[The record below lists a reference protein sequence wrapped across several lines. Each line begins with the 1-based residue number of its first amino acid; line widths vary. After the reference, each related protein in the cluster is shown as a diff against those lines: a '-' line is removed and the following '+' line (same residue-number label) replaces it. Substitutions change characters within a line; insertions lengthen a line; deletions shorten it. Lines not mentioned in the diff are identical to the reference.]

1 MEIDRFF
8 PSSKTCSYC
17 LYQMFDMPLDV
28 RKWTCLSCG
37 THHDRD
43 KNAAKKIRAEGIRQL
58 LVSGTRTTAQRG
70 EVSPKGGCKSVL
82 RHSPVNSEVLT
93 TAPRE
98 SR

>member
-8 PSSKTCSYC
+8 PSSKTCSLC

-37 THHDRD
+37 THDDRD
-43 KNAAKKIRAEGIRQL
+43 ENADKKMRAEGIRKL

-82 RHSPVNSEVLT
+82 THSPVNSEVLT

>member
-43 KNAAKKIRAEGIRQL
+43 ENAAKKIRAEGIRQL

-70 EVSPKGGCKSVL
+70 EVSQKGGCKSVL

>member
-8 PSSKTCSYC
+8 PSSKTYSYC
-17 LYQMFDMPLDV
+17 LYQMSDMPLDV

-37 THHDRD
+37 THDDRD

-82 RHSPVNSEVLT
+82 THSPVNSEVLT

>member
-8 PSSKTCSYC
+8 PSSKTCSHC
-17 LYQMFDMPLDV
+17 LYKISDMPLDV
-28 RKWTCLSCG
+28 RKWTCPSCG

-43 KNAAKKIRAEGIRQL
+43 ENAAKKIRAEGIRQL
-58 LVSGTRTTAQRG
+58 LVSGTRTTAQAG

-82 RHSPVNSEVLT
+82 RHSPVSSEVST
-93 TAPRE
+93 TARSE

>member
-8 PSSKTCSYC
+8 PSSKTCYLC

-37 THHDRD
+37 THDDRD
-43 KNAAKKIRAEGIRQL
+43 KNAAKKIIAEGIRQL

-82 RHSPVNSEVLT
+82 THSPVNSEVLT

>member
-8 PSSKTCSYC
+8 PSSKTCSLC

-37 THHDRD
+37 THDDRD
-43 KNAAKKIRAEGIRQL
+43 EKMRAEGIRKL

-82 RHSPVNSEVLT
+82 THSPVNSEVLT